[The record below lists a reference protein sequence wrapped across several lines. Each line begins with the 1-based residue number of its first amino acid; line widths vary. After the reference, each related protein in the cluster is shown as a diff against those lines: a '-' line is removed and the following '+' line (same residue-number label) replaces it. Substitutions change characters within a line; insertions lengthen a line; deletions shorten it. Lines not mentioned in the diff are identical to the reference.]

1 MLKTRI
7 IQSHPALMLENSKR
21 YLLVSD
27 LHIGFENTLAEN
39 DIFVDPITTIHDTLE
54 ELRSIIKSE
63 KPDSL
68 ILLGDIKSGINSISK
83 IEWQAVPL
91 FFDIAKE
98 IDTVLIPGNHDG
110 NIQKLLPEN
119 VRVASSSGI
128 VIDDA
133 LLIHGHTI
141 PSENLSHVNK
151 IIMGHVH
158 PVFFSEG
165 SVLDGQRVWISLK
178 TEKRKIFPSLQGE
191 IEIIILPTF
200 NKYFYASHK
209 RYKKSISPIIERIKE
224 YYSAKIVTLDGSII
238 GNESSLESVI

>member
-7 IQSHPALMLENSKR
+7 IQSHPALMLEDAKR
-21 YLLVSD
+21 YLVVTD
-27 LHIGFENTLAEN
+27 LHIGFENTLAAN
-39 DIFVDPITTIHDTLE
+39 DIFVEPTTIIQDILD

-68 ILLGDIKSGINSISK
+68 VLLGDIKAGIDSISK
-83 IEWQAVPL
+83 IEWQAVPS

-110 NIQKLLPEN
+110 SIQKLLPEN

-128 VIDDA
+128 VIEDA
-133 LLIHGHTI
+133 LLTHGHTL

-151 IIMGHVH
+151 IIMGHLH
-158 PVFFSEG
+158 PVFFSKG
-165 SVLDGQRVWISLK
+165 SVVDGQRVWVSLK
-178 TEKRKIFPSLQGE
+178 TEKRNIFPSVQGE
-191 IEIIILPTF
+191 IEIIIIPTF

-209 RYKKSISPIIERIKE
+209 RYKKSISPIIERIKKSH
-224 YYSAKIVTLDGSII
+224 SAKIVTLDGAII
-238 GNESSLESVI
+238 GNESLLENVI